1 MDEFSGWP
9 PEALRFLEELE
20 ADNDREW
27 FHANRARYE
36 AALAGPARALGE
48 SLEAFGTAK
57 VFRPFNDVRF
67 HAGPPIKEHV
77 GVALAAGSGGVA
89 GGYVQLSLDGLLVAA
104 GLYSPARDQLERLRR
119 AIDTGPVVRELVRAL
134 ATAEAAGLT
143 LGEAELKRAPRG
155 YPLDHP
161 QIDLLRRKRV
171 TVSRLD
177 ALEPWLHTSEA
188 GSRIRVSLQAAEP
201 LVRWLERH
209 VGPSELP
216 AARR

>member
-1 MDEFSGWP
+1 MSPFGGWP

-27 FHANRARYE
+27 FHANRPRYE
-36 AALAGPARALGE
+36 ASLAGPTRGLGE
-48 SLEAFGTAK
+48 SLVRFGRPK

-67 HAGPPIKEHV
+67 HPGPPIKEHV
-77 GVALAAGSGGVA
+77 GLALGMGTGVA

-104 GLYSPARDQLERLRR
+104 GLYMPAKDQLERLRR
-119 AIDTGPVVRELVRAL
+119 AIDTGPVAAALTRAL
-134 ATAEAAGLT
+134 DAATAAGLV
-143 LGEAELKRAPRG
+143 LGESELKRAPRG

-161 QIDLLRRKRV
+161 RIDLLRHKRM

-177 ALEPWLHTSEA
+177 PLEPWLHTPEA
-188 GSRIRVSLQAAEP
+188 GRRVYALLDAAAP
-201 LVRWLERH
+201 LVTWLERH

-216 AARR
+216 ARTR